1 MIPEGA
7 RGSSKHTKHPKKFL
21 YSSTFSLWELW
32 DLYSKWYTVHPR
44 SEGYEHFGIHPQPT
58 SSKNCRVWSVRQLSR
73 NPQMSRNQTRW
84 FEKETETNPDMQ
96 IWILQQK
103 SQVNPKLGVFLRRS
117 PAVAVNPCPC
127 MTGWEPST
135 TRTAKPK
142 KAPTAL
148 KGSFWVDDLKP

>member
-58 SSKNCRVWSVRQLSR
+58 SSKNCRVWRVRQLSR

-84 FEKETETNPDMQ
+84 FEKETETSRYAN
-96 IWILQQK
+96 LN
-103 SQVNPKLGVFLRRS
+103 S
-117 PAVAVNPCPC
+117 
-127 MTGWEPST
+127 ST
-135 TRTAKPK
+135 KISGKPK
-142 KAPTAL
+142 IGCFLEEVPSCRCQSLPLHDRVGTVNNKNSEAQKKRHPAL

>member
-103 SQVNPKLGVFLRRS
+103 SQVNPKLGGFLEEVPSCRCQSLPLHDRE
-117 PAVAVNPCPC
+117 VK
-127 MTGWEPST
+127 PST
-135 TRTAKPK
+135 TKTAKPK
-142 KAPTAL
+142 KSANGTQREFL
-148 KGSFWVDDLKP
+148 GWWS

>member
-84 FEKETETNPDMQ
+84 FEKETETSRYANLNSSTKISGKPKIGCFLEEVPSCRCQSLPLHDRVGTVNNKNSEA
-96 IWILQQK
+96 QK
-103 SQVNPKLGVFLRRS
+103 SANGTQREFLGWWS
-117 PAVAVNPCPC
+117 
-127 MTGWEPST
+127 
-135 TRTAKPK
+135 
-142 KAPTAL
+142 
-148 KGSFWVDDLKP
+148 